1 MAVIGRTWISSLSK
15 RSPIHFAE
23 ATTNKLLQAA
33 RKACTGLHVI
43 DLFDHQDKMRE
54 MHLTTDTI
62 TDYIEALNDVQTK
75 AK

>member
-1 MAVIGRTWISSLSK
+1 VVD
-15 RSPIHFAE
+15 
-23 ATTNKLLQAA
+23 LL
-33 RKACTGLHVI
+33 GM
-43 DLFDHQDKMRE
+43 QDKMRE